1 MLILQYVWAPLQ
13 DLVERMCQV
22 FDQSKKSSMFGHH
35 FWPVSLVFHWWWSR
49 VSPRSYL
56 RRFGIMKLPILRVRE
71 SNGAKLWSFWELV
84 SHKTCFFLVSYNEW
98 PLCFFIFF
106 LLWSNFLFI
115 RAEALWHVVHSEKAP
130 VVVEGIDRKK
140 TCNQHPFLQPVHSG
154 NLT

>member
-22 FDQSKKSSMFGHH
+22 FDQSNKSSMFGHH

-56 RRFGIMKLPILRVRE
+56 RRFGIIKLPILRVRE
-71 SNGAKLWSFWELV
+71 SNGAKLWSFWELF
-84 SHKTCFFLVSYNEW
+84 SHKKCIFLVSYSEW
-98 PLCFFIFF
+98 PLFFHFFLALKQFFIHQSRSS
-106 LLWSNFLFI
+106 LAC
-115 RAEALWHVVHSEKAP
+115 RALWKSTCGSRRHRQE
-130 VVVEGIDRKK
+130 K